1 MTRIDD
7 RGQTPSVQ
15 KAADQVSDRGLRVFA
30 AAAALGSLTA
40 AARQL
45 GMGQPAVSH
54 AVTRLESAIGTPLLH
69 RSRTGVLTTSAG
81 HALLTELRPALT
93 RIDEAVALARS
104 GQENT
109 HVVSISVSTSLASWW
124 LLPRLP
130 DFKRAH
136 PDVSLRLVT
145 ADSDAAVDMSSID
158 LWIPLGRIDRPEL
171 DSSVLCREELIPV
184 AAPSLAQQL
193 TNGASGLADAPLVHL
208 EERYEPRFNW
218 HRWFAAQ
225 DVDVPDQLPGDR
237 SNDYSLVLQ
246 AALDGQGVALGWAH
260 IVASLIEDGQL
271 VPLAEPISTDA
282 PFVILSSRQRQLS
295 PGATALRNW
304 LVQQLA

>member
-7 RGQTPSVQ
+7 RGQTPS
-15 KAADQVSDRGLRVFA
+15 AETGFDPVSDRGLRVFA
-30 AAAALGSLTA
+30 AAASLGSLTA

-54 AVTRLESAIGTPLLH
+54 AITRLESSIGTALLH

-81 HALLTELRPALT
+81 HALLIELKPALA

-104 GQENT
+104 GQNDKD
-109 HVVSISVSTSLASWW
+109 VVSISVSTSLASWW

-130 DFKRAH
+130 EFKRAH

-158 LWIPLGRIDRPEL
+158 LWIPLGRIDRPDL
-171 DSSVLCREELIPV
+171 DSAVLCREELIPV
-184 AAPSLAQQL
+184 AAPSLARQL
-193 TNGASGLADAPLVHL
+193 SDGASGSTKAPLLHL

-218 HRWFAAQ
+218 HQWFAAQ
-225 DVDVPDQLPGDR
+225 DVDVPDHLPGDR

-260 IVASLIEDGQL
+260 IIASLIADGQL
-271 VPLAEPISTDA
+271 VPLAEPMGTDA
-282 PFVILSSRQRQLS
+282 PFVILSSRRRQLS
-295 PGATALRNW
+295 PGASALRDW
-304 LVQQLA
+304 LVQRLA